1 MNKIFVKETRNIAEH
16 LKICLLW
23 NCTPQYMYLIVIKEV
38 LQIIILLIH
47 CVIALNVTYVNKK
60 F

>member
-1 MNKIFVKETRNIAEH
+1 MNKIFLKETRNIAEH

-23 NCTPQYMYLIVIKEV
+23 NCTLQYMYLIVIEEV

-60 F
+60 L

>member
-1 MNKIFVKETRNIAEH
+1 MNEIFVKETRNIAEQ

-23 NCTPQYMYLIVIKEV
+23 NCTLQYMYLIVIKEV

-47 CVIALNVTYVNKK
+47 SVIALNVTYVNKK

>member
-16 LKICLLW
+16 LKIWLLW
-23 NCTPQYMYLIVIKEV
+23 NCTLQYMYLIVIKEV

>member
-1 MNKIFVKETRNIAEH
+1 MFIVK
-16 LKICLLW
+16 LYL
-23 NCTPQYMYLIVIKEV
+23 QYMYLIVIEEV